1 MALNGDLG
9 IFCAIANGRAVVPDR
24 RDTDI
29 FRRCG
34 SAFRANGH
42 LCAGI
47 FSISGSANSGSFA
60 IVLCIDYCVATD
72 HNICGIATLLLS
84 IQQTIP
90 RTAASDGRAIMSC
103 SSYFGIVLNG
113 DVFRISTTTILT
125 STSASAADT
134 GSGPPAVCRNIGMAL
149 DGDIAAFCA
158 IAATDAGSI
167 APQCVCFYRC
177 ISFDGDIIRGLA
189 DVSANGCSTE
199 PSCLCPQASG
209 GLCFLLC
216 GNGLAL
222 VAGLICDG
230 QVSVALF
237 VQTRPILACTVVQ
250 NILAVQLN
258 FGISGSLNL
267 CC

>member
-1 MALNGDLG
+1 M
-9 IFCAIANGRAVVPDR
+9 
-24 RDTDI
+24 
-29 FRRCG
+29 
-34 SAFRANGH
+34 
-42 LCAGI
+42 
-47 FSISGSANSGSFA
+47 
-60 IVLCIDYCVATD
+60 ATD

-84 IQQTIP
+84 TPQTIP

-113 DVFRISTTTILT
+113 DVFRISSAIITL
-125 STSASAADT
+125 ASAADT

-158 IAATDAGSI
+158 IAATDAGSV

-189 DVSANGCSTE
+189 DVSANGCSTV

-209 GLCFLLC
+209 GLCFFLC
-216 GNGLAL
+216 GNGLAR

-237 VQTRPILACTVVQ
+237 VQTRPILACTAVQ

-258 FGISGSLNL
+258 FGISGTLHL